1 MSFKTFP
8 IGTIIAWEN
17 LTIPSGWVICD
28 GTNGTPDL
36 RDKFVLGAGV
46 DGEVRATGGANTHTH
61 TNPSTDSIAA
71 HNHGGNKS
79 VGASGGGSTNV
90 TAGSGSNPA
99 SSGHS
104 HTANIGITAA
114 NAHTH
119 TIGDTGSASTL
130 PKYVTR
136 AFIRRNT

>member
-17 LTIPSGWVICD
+17 LAIPSGWVICD
-28 GTNGTPDL
+28 GNNGTPNL
-36 RDKFVLGAGV
+36 ISQFILGAAA
-46 DGEVRATGGANTHTH
+46 DGEVRATGGASTHTH
-61 TNPSTDSIAA
+61 TNPNTGSVAA
-71 HNHGGNKS
+71 HDHGGSKAATVGGGDNADATVGS
-79 VGASGGGSTNV
+79 GLTVASPTHTHGASILIATGD
-90 TAGSGSNPA
+90 
-99 SSGHS
+99 
-104 HTANIGITAA
+104 
-114 NAHTH
+114 AHTH